1 MPRLSSRWAGVVA
14 IATIVNVAY
23 GVMFYAFSVLI
34 SEDAAG
40 GDLGRGELSLA
51 IGAGTLS
58 SGIAGLYVGAVCD
71 YRGIRGVTLAG
82 GLIGAG
88 GMALL
93 ALAEE
98 GWQALL
104 IFVVILGP
112 AMAMTFYGPAYVAVE
127 RWFGGRR
134 GRALGVLTLAAGVS
148 STIFLPLTGFLE
160 AELGWRDAVLVLAG
174 IFAVVSLALG
184 VVLPDSRPAAVA
196 RDRPSVI
203 DSLREAARYV
213 DPVFWGITAAFFL
226 ALVAMQGVFL
236 HQVTYLEEQG
246 FRRESVAYAL
256 GVVGLV
262 SLPGRFLIP
271 FASERFDARK
281 ISALTFLA
289 MAGATLCLYGADSWW
304 RVGLYI
310 AVFGLFFGAVI
321 PMRAAVMGVLY
332 SGPAYGRVMGL
343 QGLAIALAGAAG
355 PALFGLLRN
364 WTGGY
369 EFPLALAAGLLAGGA
384 AIVVVPLQRRGIADA
399 VAVGP

>member
-1 MPRLSSRWAGVVA
+1 MPRLTSRWTGVVA

-40 GDLGRGELSLA
+40 GDLGRGALSLA

-58 SGIAGLYVGAVCD
+58 SGIVGLFVGAVCD
-71 YRGIRGVTLAG
+71 YRGVRGVTLAG
-82 GLIGAG
+82 GLLGAG

-93 ALAEE
+93 AVTER
-98 GWQALL
+98 GWQALI
-104 IFVVILGP
+104 IFIAVLGP
-112 AMAMTFYGPAYVAVE
+112 SMAMTFYGPAYVAVE

-148 STIFLPLTGFLE
+148 STIFIPLTGFLE
-160 AELGWRDAVLVLAG
+160 AEVGWRDAVLVLAG
-174 IFAVVSLALG
+174 IFAVVSLVLG
-184 VVLPDSRPAAVA
+184 LALPDSRPQSAPPYRPGILASLAEA
-196 RDRPSVI
+196 RQ
-203 DSLREAARYV
+203 YV
-213 DPVFWGITAAFFL
+213 DALFWSVTAAFFL
-226 ALVAMQGVFL
+226 ALVAMQGIFL

-246 FRRESVAYAL
+246 FARESVAYAL
-256 GVVGLV
+256 GLIGLV

-281 ISALTFLA
+281 ISAATFLA
-289 MAGATLCLYGADSWW
+289 MAGATLSLYGADSWW

-332 SGPAYGRVMGL
+332 AGPAYGRVMGL

-355 PALFGLLRN
+355 PAMVGLLRD

-369 EFPLALAAGLLAGGA
+369 ELPLALSAGLLAAGA
-384 AIVVVPLQRRGIADA
+384 GIVVIPLQRR
-399 VAVGP
+399 AVGERLAVGS